1 MARGFTALYAFLQLF
16 ADVASASPVV
26 IRDNKKVALD
36 DHTFINKGLVAF
48 GLIPSNALEST
59 GDTLGGL
66 GSAMAIKY
74 GSWKQSDD
82 GSFSGTLV
90 MHPDRGYNVCVLRSF
105 PLARRL
111 T

>member
-1 MARGFTALYAFLQLF
+1 MARGFTALSALLQLF
-16 ADVASASPVV
+16 VAVASASPLA
-26 IRDNKKVALD
+26 IRDDEVDLD
-36 DHTFINKGLVAF
+36 GYTFVNKGLVAF
-48 GLIPSNALEST
+48 GLIPSNTLEST

-90 MHPDRGYNVCVLRSF
+90 MHPDRGYNVCVFISSF
-105 PLARRL
+105 PLIQ
-111 T
+111 